1 MIKYLV
7 LIFGLMVPVLTYS
20 ENKLLIP
27 DKIEGTEFNLVLQK
41 GIHNFYEGIETN
53 TLGANGNILGPTLI
67 FNAGDSVNISVKNNI
82 GDSTTIHWHG
92 LHVSAKNDGGPHT
105 IIPPGMTWYPSFKV
119 LDKAATYWYHPHLHE
134 KTNEHVT
141 KGIAGLIIVKDE
153 EEAGFDLP
161 RDYGIDDFP
170 IIVQTKTFD
179 NEGQILVPHNADSVV
194 MLNAT
199 IDPYLDVPAQI
210 VRFRLLNGASQRTF
224 VFGFSDSRTFSQ
236 IATDGGLRSETF
248 VTNELQLAPG
258 ERSEILFDFS
268 GMDGEEINMMSYGK
282 RIRHGTYGSIRPG
295 MGNGMNLNDYNPNRL
310 NGENFNILSIRVK
323 SPTENPV
330 TEMPHKLA
338 AVEILKEEDAIVTRT
353 LSMRPTKNGF
363 DALNNPF
370 TFNGEP
376 FDMQKI
382 NQEIKLGDTEIWE
395 LVNNSPMAHPFHI
408 HDVQFNILDRNGA
421 ATFER
426 ENGRKDVVIVHQVE
440 TVRIIMK
447 FEDFAD
453 DDVPYMY
460 HCHMLTHED
469 DGMMGQFLVKNSLSS
484 PEENEVDLFYIYQD
498 NDRHILKLNKKN
510 TDITLSNCNISIFNI
525 LGDKIYDKQLENK
538 ESALVLENL
547 ETGIYFAVLNNN
559 DKIYRK
565 KFNVLY

>member
-1 MIKYLV
+1 MFRNFAIIVGLMFPV
-7 LIFGLMVPVLTYS
+7 LIFS
-20 ENKLLIP
+20 ENKLVIP
-27 DKIEGTEFNLVLQK
+27 AKIEGTEFNLVLQK
-41 GIHNFYEGIETN
+41 GVYNFYEGVETN
-53 TLGANGNILGPTLI
+53 TLGVNGNILGPTLV
-67 FNAGDSVNISVKNNI
+67 FNAGDSVNISVKNEI

-105 IIPPGMTWYPSFKV
+105 IIPPDMTWNPSFTV

-141 KGIAGLIIVKDE
+141 KGIAGLIIVRDE
-153 EEAGFDLP
+153 EEAGLDLP

-179 NEGQILVPHNADSVV
+179 EDGQILVPHNADSVV
-194 MLNAT
+194 MVNAT
-199 IDPYLDVPAQI
+199 IDPYLDVPAQV

-236 IATDGGLRSETF
+236 IATDGGLRSEAF

-268 GMDGEEINMMSYGK
+268 EMEGEEINMMSYGK
-282 RIRHGTYGSIRPG
+282 HIRPGTYGSFQAG
-295 MGNGMNLNDYNPNRL
+295 MSAGKQLKDYNPNRL
-310 NGENFNILSIRVK
+310 NGENFNVLSIRVREQTDE
-323 SPTENPV
+323 PITV
-330 TEMPHKLA
+330 MPLNLA
-338 AVEILKEEDAIVTRT
+338 DVEYLKEEDAVVTRT
-353 LSMRPTKNGF
+353 LSMRPTNNGP

-376 FDMQKI
+376 FDMATI

-408 HDVQFNILDRNGA
+408 HDVQFNILDRNGV

-453 DDVPYMY
+453 DEVPYMY

-469 DGMMGQFLVKNSLSS
+469 DGMMGQFLVKNTLNI
-484 PEENEVDLFYIYQD
+484 EELNGEELFYIYQD
-498 NDRHILKLNKKN
+498 NDRNIIKLNSEN
-510 TDITLSNCNISIFNI
+510 FDFDLFESSLSIFNI
-525 LGDKIYDKQLENK
+525 LGENIYNKRLENN

-547 ETGIYFAVLNNN
+547 DAGVYFVVMKNK

-565 KFNVLY
+565 KFNVVY